1 MPAGS
6 KQTSDQG
13 CVWTSA
19 PEGTRAWACHK
30 LMVAW
35 NFLWKANLGSAPQW
49 LRQTLGTSSLAL
61 GLLTLRVTTSCRIT
75 YSRDQSAFFAAG
87 FILKPLQELGMTCKM
102 TAMNKKQGK
111 SPTSCRPDD
120 LLNVLTLPGGFR
132 RAFRMIWHTLF
143 SWAIGDFCQPIFHGQ
158 CQDSNSV
165 CLLELPKGSNQKPKQ
180 RIGRLFMGI
189 EHMLYRQKSM
199 VRYQALHTPTHYHNP
214 QNRAGEIAQD
224 SGQLLHMLD
233 HSLIWKPHHSLRP
246 TIYSPENSCTQH
258 HWVWARRSLVQSNN
272 TFPGPCIESYGCVG
286 LELLG
291 VYKISRIVKIILRKM
306 KRY

>member
-1 MPAGS
+1 
-6 KQTSDQG
+6 
-13 CVWTSA
+13 
-19 PEGTRAWACHK
+19 
-30 LMVAW
+30 
-35 NFLWKANLGSAPQW
+35 
-49 LRQTLGTSSLAL
+49 
-61 GLLTLRVTTSCRIT
+61 
-75 YSRDQSAFFAAG
+75 
-87 FILKPLQELGMTCKM
+87 
-102 TAMNKKQGK
+102 
-111 SPTSCRPDD
+111 
-120 LLNVLTLPGGFR
+120 
-132 RAFRMIWHTLF
+132 
-143 SWAIGDFCQPIFHGQ
+143 
-158 CQDSNSV
+158 
-165 CLLELPKGSNQKPKQ
+165 
-180 RIGRLFMGI
+180 MGI

-272 TFPGPCIESYGCVG
+272 TFPGPCIESSGCVG

-306 KRY
+306 KRYQVIYFLTLNYTIRIKECKLCGTGIKTLGSMEQN